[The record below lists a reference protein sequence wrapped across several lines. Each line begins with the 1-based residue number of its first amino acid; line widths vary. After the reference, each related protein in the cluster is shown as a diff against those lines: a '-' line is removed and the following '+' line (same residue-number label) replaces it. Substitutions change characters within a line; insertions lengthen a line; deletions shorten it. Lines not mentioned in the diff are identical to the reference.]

1 MRSCNSQFVRVKND
15 LGLLII
21 HMQAMKKQDK
31 MIECGIAGN

>member
-1 MRSCNSQFVRVKND
+1 MRPCDSQFVRVKND

-31 MIECGIAGN
+31 MIESSIAGN

>member
-1 MRSCNSQFVRVKND
+1 MRLCDSQFVKVKND

-31 MIECGIAGN
+31 MIESGIVGN